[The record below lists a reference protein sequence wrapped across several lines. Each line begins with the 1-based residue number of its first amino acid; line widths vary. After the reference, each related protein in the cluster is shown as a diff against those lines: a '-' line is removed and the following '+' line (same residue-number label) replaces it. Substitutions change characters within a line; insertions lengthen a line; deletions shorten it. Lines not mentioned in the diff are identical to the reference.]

1 MTVWVKFDEKDGS
14 KVMLGT
20 QWLGT
25 MWKSGL
31 SDSYAV
37 KCRLH
42 SCSRMVSIKVRHWDD
57 VNCQNIFLS
66 STGTPIPHILH
77 LTRVCSLHH
86 ACLSRRTHPVCARAK
101 RTVSSARCLADHGAD
116 APTKVFE
123 WFFCGLPMTG
133 SFGHRDHRRL
143 WKPPAISRHCP
154 NQRRRQ
160 NRGPRPN
167 SLQWKLRL
175 RLGLLGLQVPRELE

>member
-42 SCSRMVSIKVRHWDD
+42 SCSHMVSIKVRHWDD

-77 LTRVCSLHH
+77 LTRLCSLHH

-101 RTVSSARCLADHGAD
+101 RTVSSARCLADHGVD

-123 WFFCGLPMTG
+123 WFFCGLSMTG

-143 WKPPAISRHCP
+143 WESSDYFPPVAKPKAKAKPRAKAKQSAVEAAPAP
-154 NQRRRQ
+154 
-160 NRGPRPN
+160 GPAGPA
-167 SLQWKLRL
+167 SAS
-175 RLGLLGLQVPRELE
+175 GA